1 MKFSDKLLLAFA
13 VLAVMLIV
21 CCAEV
26 YAILTRPQPR
36 NPWAVVVTPS
46 RDQVN
51 AAVVRL
57 ILAGRAG
64 ELYSF
69 YAYEVGDPLR
79 AALYVQ
85 ASLEGTI
92 PAPVN
97 LVISVGWWEG
107 GHQVGGIDGP
117 NENGSYD
124 VRPMGLNSK
133 TYRRYSMAELQRIEI
148 NIPFGVAHLVGERQ
162 KWNVSWEAAA
172 ASYNKGSPKGL
183 DDKQID
189 YVATVL
195 RHEWE
200 LDRRFAARFPDAI
213 Q

>member
-13 VLAVMLIV
+13 ILAVLFITGVGML
-21 CCAEV
+21 
-26 YAILTRPQPR
+26 YAILAQPKLQTYG
-36 NPWAVVVTPS
+36 AVVTPT

-64 ELYSF
+64 EVYSF
-69 YAYEVGDPLR
+69 YAYEVGDPLK
-79 AALYVQ
+79 ASLYVQ
-85 ASLEGTI
+85 AALEGTI
-92 PAPVN
+92 PAPVD
-97 LVISVGWWEG
+97 LVMAIGWWEG

-117 NENGSYD
+117 NLNGSYD

-133 TYRRYSMAELQRIEI
+133 TYRQYSIAELQRVEI
-148 NIPFGVAHLVGERQ
+148 NIPFGVTHLVNEKL
-162 KWNVSWEAAA
+162 KWKVSWEAAM
-172 ASYNKGSPKGL
+172 ASYNKGAPKGL
-183 DDKQID
+183 DQNQVD
-189 YVATVL
+189 YVAAVL